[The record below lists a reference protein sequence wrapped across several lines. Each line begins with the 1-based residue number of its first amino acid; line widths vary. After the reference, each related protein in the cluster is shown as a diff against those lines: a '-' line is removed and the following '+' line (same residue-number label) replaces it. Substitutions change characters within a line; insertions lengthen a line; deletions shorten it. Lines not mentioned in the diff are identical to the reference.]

1 MDNTDDA
8 PPPPYTERRPLLPS
22 SKPQSTGVHT
32 AIPIY
37 GASFIPIK
45 QSTIQHTREP
55 RDYLTLS
62 ILSTIFC
69 CCSIGILAIV
79 KSSRA
84 REANL
89 IGDYEEAHK
98 YSRWALM
105 YNCLAAAFGVITLL
119 IVIAMVLIVYCD
131 SCFTGS

>member
-1 MDNTDDA
+1 MVTCITHGDFFIPYSETSNIRSAMDNTDDA

-89 IGDYEEAHK
+89 IGQY
-98 YSRWALM
+98 YPIIM
-105 YNCLAAAFGVITLL
+105 
-119 IVIAMVLIVYCD
+119 
-131 SCFTGS
+131 